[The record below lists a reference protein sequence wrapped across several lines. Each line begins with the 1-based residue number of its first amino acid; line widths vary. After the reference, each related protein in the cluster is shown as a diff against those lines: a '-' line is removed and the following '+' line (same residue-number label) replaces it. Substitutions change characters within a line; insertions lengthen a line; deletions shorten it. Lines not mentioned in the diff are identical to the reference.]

1 MIGRRKEV
9 DTHLQTVALSF
20 RFVMDYFL
28 DTKATGTGEQDVV
41 IEVSLIDEKGTN
53 HLTTLVSPLAPI
65 GKSARQTPGMSK
77 RDLENAPRFV
87 EVAPRLY
94 RFFSDE
100 WVETV
105 WAYNAPLNRR
115 LLTQTAKVAGVQHVI
130 QAMRGSRW
138 RDLRDS
144 ATGYLGA
151 DGLGS
156 LAEAGH
162 ELSIEFPNEDPR
174 RALGGAELA
183 RRVWIELKTSGHLS

>member
-1 MIGRRKEV
+1 
-9 DTHLQTVALSF
+9 
-20 RFVMDYFL
+20 MDYFL
-28 DTKATGTGEQDVV
+28 DTKATGTGDQDVV

-65 GKSARQTPGMSK
+65 GKSARQTHGLSK

-105 WAYNAPLNRR
+105 WAYNAHLNRR
-115 LLTQTAKVAGVQHVI
+115 LLTQTAEAAGVQRVI
-130 QAMRGSRW
+130 RAVRCSPW
-138 RDLRDS
+138 RDLKDA
-144 ATGYLGA
+144 ATEYLGA

-162 ELSIEFPNEDPR
+162 KLDVEFPNEDPR
-174 RALGGAELA
+174 RALGGAELT
-183 RRVWIELKTSGHLS
+183 RRIWIELKTSGHLP